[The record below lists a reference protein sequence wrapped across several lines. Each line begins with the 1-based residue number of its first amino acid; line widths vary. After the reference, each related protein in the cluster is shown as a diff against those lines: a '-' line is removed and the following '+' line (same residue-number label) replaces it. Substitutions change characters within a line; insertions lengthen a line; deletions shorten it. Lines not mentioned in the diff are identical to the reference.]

1 MKLKQCLLSLWIIL
15 IAVVTFHSPA
25 LAGGIDDAINNAL
38 SPISKVLVAF
48 VFFKVKVAGVGIP
61 LVVAWLVAGS
71 IFCTVYL
78 QYINV
83 RGFKHA
89 LRLIRGDYSDGKG
102 KGEISHFS
110 ALCTA
115 VSGTVGIG
123 NIAGIPIAIA
133 MGGPGAIFWML
144 VAGFLG
150 MSTKFTECTLA
161 VMFRKENADG
171 SVSGGPMYYLTKG
184 FAKIGR
190 PTMGKA
196 LGGFYAF
203 GILFGCLGIGNMFQ
217 SNQAYSQFLVVTGG
231 EASFFADKGWLFGL
245 LFALVVFGVI
255 VGGIKS
261 ISSVASRLVPFM
273 AGLYILTALV
283 VITINFK
290 FIPGAIAMIMDNAFS
305 GQAIGGGM
313 LGAIVIGF
321 QRAVFSNE
329 AGLGSAAIA
338 HSAVQ
343 TKEPVTEGFVAIL
356 EPTLDT
362 LIVLAITSLVIT
374 TTMVADPAFAAS
386 LLGNNLTGM
395 AASSA
400 AFTAHFA
407 FAKYLLAA
415 AGMLFALSTALAW
428 SYYGLNG
435 WTYLFG
441 DHKTGKLIYNI
452 VFCLCFALG
461 ASIQLNSL
469 MDISDALVFL
479 ICVPNVFGLFML
491 APLVKTELT
500 LYWEKIK
507 TRQIRPSD
515 DNKSVF
521 IKSSSTPAES

>member
-1 MKLKQCLLSLWIIL
+1 MTYKSFYTRCLMIPFIL
-15 IAVVTFHSPA
+15 ILTQANAWASD
-25 LAGGIDDAINNAL
+25 IDQGINNVLAPVADAL
-38 SPISKVLVAF
+38 VSF
-48 VFFKVKVAGVGIP
+48 VFFKITIAGVGIP
-61 LVVAWLVAGS
+61 IVVAWLILGS
-71 IFCTVYL
+71 LFCTVYL
-78 QYINV
+78 DYINI

-89 LRLIRGDYSDGKG
+89 LKLVRGDFSDGKG
-102 KGEISHFS
+102 NGEISHFN

-133 MGGPGAIFWML
+133 AGGPGAVFWML
-144 VAGFLG
+144 IAGFLG
-150 MSTKFTECTLA
+150 MSTKFMECTLA
-161 VMFRKENADG
+161 VMFRKENPDG
-171 SVSGGPMYYLTKG
+171 TVSGGPMYYLNKG
-184 FAKIGR
+184 LAKIGKPR
-190 PTMGKA
+190 TGKA

-231 EASFFADKGWLFGL
+231 ESSFFADKGWLFGL
-245 LFALVVFGVI
+245 LFALVVFFVI

-261 ISSVASRLVPFM
+261 ISKVASKLVPFM
-273 AGLYILTALV
+273 ALLYIVTAV
-283 VITINFK
+283 TVIVLNGK
-290 FIPGAIAMIMDNAFS
+290 YIPAAISMIIENAFN
-305 GQAIGGGM
+305 GKALGGGM

-343 TKEPVTEGFVAIL
+343 TREPVTEGFVAIL

-374 TTMVADPAFAAS
+374 TSMVADPEFAAN
-386 LLGNNLTGM
+386 LLGSKLTGM

-400 AFTAHFA
+400 AFTAHLS

-435 WTYLFG
+435 WTFLFG
-441 DHKTGKLIYNI
+441 DNKTGKLIYNLMFSI
-452 VFCLCFALG
+452 CFALG
-461 ASIQLNSL
+461 AAIQLGSL

-479 ICVPNVFGLFML
+479 ICVPNVLGLFLL
-491 APLVKTELT
+491 APLVKAELGQ
-500 LYWEKIK
+500 YWEKIITGK
-507 TRQIRPSD
+507 IRARVEEPVSG
-515 DNKSVF
+515 N
-521 IKSSSTPAES
+521 

>member
-1 MKLKQCLLSLWIIL
+1 MKFKSSLLYPAA
-15 IAVVTFHSPA
+15 IAMAFLLTASPA
-25 LAGGIDDAINNAL
+25 LAQGIDQAINNAL
-38 SPISKVLVAF
+38 TPIADFMVSI
-48 VFFKVKVAGVGIP
+48 VFFKFYVAGVGIP
-61 LVVAWLVAGS
+61 VVVLWLVLGAL
-71 IFCTVYL
+71 FCTFYL
-78 QYINV
+78 EFINV

-89 LRLIRGDYSDGKG
+89 LKLIRGDYHDDDGG
-102 KGEISHFS
+102 KGEISHFN

-133 MGGPGAIFWML
+133 AGGPGAVFWMM

-150 MSTKFTECTLA
+150 MSTKFVECTLA
-161 VMFRKENADG
+161 VLFRKEATDG
-171 SVSGGPMYYLTKG
+171 TVSGGPMYYLTQG
-184 FAKIGR
+184 LAKL
-190 PTMGKA
+190 GKPRLGKC

-203 GILFGCLGIGNMFQ
+203 GILVGCLGIGNMFQ

-231 EASFFADKGWLFGL
+231 DASFFADKGWLFGL
-245 LFALVVFGVI
+245 LFAMVVFFVI
-255 VGGIKS
+255 VGGIRS
-261 ISSVASRLVPFM
+261 ISKVASKLVPFM
-273 AGLYILTALV
+273 AILYILTALV
-283 VITINFK
+283 IIVLNGK
-290 FIPGAIAMIMDNAFS
+290 YIPAAVSLIVENAFN
-305 GQAIGGGM
+305 GKAVGGGI

-321 QRAVFSNE
+321 QRAIFSNE

-374 TTMVADPAFAAS
+374 SSMVADPVFGAN
-386 LLGNNLTGM
+386 LMGGKLTGM

-400 AFTAHFA
+400 AFTAHFP
-407 FAKYLLAA
+407 FSKYLLAA

-441 DHKTGKLIYNI
+441 DNKKGKLFYN
-452 VFCLCFALG
+452 FMFSACFALG
-461 ASIQLNSL
+461 ASIKLGAL

-479 ICVPNVFGLFML
+479 TCVPNVFGLFLL
-491 APLVKTELT
+491 APLVKAELN
-500 LYWEKIK
+500 LYWEKIR
-507 TRQIRPSD
+507 TGQIPSR
-515 DNKSVF
+515 VAPEPV
-521 IKSSSTPAES
+521 SSK

>member
-1 MKLKQCLLSLWIIL
+1 MKFKPQSISALLIFICLICTT
-15 IAVVTFHSPA
+15 APA
-25 LAGGIDDAINNAL
+25 FAQGIDQAINNAL
-38 SPISKVLVAF
+38 TPIADLMVSI
-48 VFFKVKVAGVGIP
+48 VFFKFNLAGVGIP
-61 LVVAWLVAGS
+61 VVVLWLVMGAL
-71 IFCTVYL
+71 FCTIYL
-78 QYINV
+78 EFINV

-89 LRLIRGDYSDGKG
+89 VRLIKGDYHDADGG
-102 KGEISHFS
+102 KGEISHFN

-133 MGGPGAIFWML
+133 AGGPGAVFWMM

-150 MSTKFTECTLA
+150 MSLKFTECTLA
-161 VMFRKENADG
+161 VLYRKENPDG
-171 SVSGGPMYYLTKG
+171 SVAGGPMYYLTHGLKKLG
-184 FAKIGR
+184 KPR
-190 PTMGKA
+190 MGKY

-203 GILFGCLGIGNMFQ
+203 GILVGCLGIGHMFQ

-231 EASFFADKGWLFGL
+231 SASFFADKGWLFGV
-245 LFALVVFGVI
+245 LFAAVVFGVI

-261 ISSVASRLVPFM
+261 IAKVAGKLVPFM
-273 AGLYILTALV
+273 AILYIATAL
-283 VITINFK
+283 IIIALNFK
-290 FIPGAIAMIMDNAFS
+290 YIPGAVALIVENAFN
-305 GQAIGGGM
+305 GKAVGGGI

-343 TKEPVTEGFVAIL
+343 TKEPITEGFVAIL

-374 TTMVADPAFAAS
+374 TSMVADPVFAA
-386 LLGNNLTGM
+386 NLMGGKITGM

-400 AFTAHFA
+400 AFTAHFP
-407 FAKYLLAA
+407 FSKYLLAC

-441 DHKTGKLIYNI
+441 ENKKGKMFYNLM
-452 VFCLCFALG
+452 FSSCFALG
-461 ASIQLNSL
+461 AAIKLGAL

-479 ICVPNVFGLFML
+479 ICVPNVFGLFLL
-491 APLVKTELT
+491 APLVKAELNI
-500 LYWEKIK
+500 YWDKIQTGK
-507 TRQIRPSD
+507 ILPVKGAIPGTVPT
-515 DNKSVF
+515 K
-521 IKSSSTPAES
+521 

>member
-1 MKLKQCLLSLWIIL
+1 MKLKKYFFSAWLMLLTVL
-15 IAVVTFHSPA
+15 ITHSQA
-25 LAGGIDDAINNAL
+25 LAQGVDDAINSAL
-38 SPISKVLVAF
+38 TPVSNLLVFF
-48 VFFKVKVAGVGIP
+48 VFFKVNVAGVGIP

-71 IFCTVYL
+71 VFCTVYL
-78 QYINV
+78 EYINI

-89 LRLIRGDYSDGKG
+89 LRLIKGDFSDGKG
-102 KGEISHFS
+102 KGEISHFN

-133 MGGPGAIFWML
+133 AGGPGAVFWML

-150 MSTKFTECTLA
+150 MSTKFVECTLA

-171 SVSGGPMYYLTKG
+171 TVSGGPMYYLTQG
-184 FAKIGR
+184 LAKIGR
-190 PTMGKA
+190 PKMGKA

-231 EASFFADKGWLFGL
+231 DVSFFADKGWLFGL
-245 LFALVVFGVI
+245 LFAMIVFFVI
-255 VGGIKS
+255 IGGIKS
-261 ISSVASRLVPFM
+261 IARVASKLVPFM
-273 AGLYILTALV
+273 AILYIVTALV
-283 VITINFK
+283 VVFMNGK
-290 FIPGAIAMIMDNAFS
+290 YIPAAISMILDGAFNGKAL
-305 GQAIGGGM
+305 GGGM
-313 LGAIVIGF
+313 LGAIVVGF

-343 TKEPVTEGFVAIL
+343 TKEPITEGFVSIL

-374 TTMVADPAFAAS
+374 TSMVADPIFAS
-386 LLGNNLTGM
+386 NLLGNTLTGM

-400 AFTAHFA
+400 AFTAHFP
-407 FAKYLLAA
+407 FAKYLLSA

-435 WTYLFG
+435 WTYIFG
-441 DHKTGKLIYNI
+441 DNKKGKILYNFI
-452 VFCLCFALG
+452 FCICFALG
-461 ASIQLNSL
+461 SSIQLGSL

-479 ICVPNVFGLFML
+479 ICVPNVLGLFML
-491 APLVKTELT
+491 APLVKAELN

-507 TRQIRPSD
+507 TGEIRPTVTNPDLS
-515 DNKSVF
+515 K
-521 IKSSSTPAES
+521 AEA